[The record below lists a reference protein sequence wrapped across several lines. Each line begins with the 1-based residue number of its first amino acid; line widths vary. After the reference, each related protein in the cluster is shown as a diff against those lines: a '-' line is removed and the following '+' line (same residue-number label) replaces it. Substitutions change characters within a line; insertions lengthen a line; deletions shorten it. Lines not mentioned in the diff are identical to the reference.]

1 MSNQTGRSTGLAIE
15 TAGLVK
21 TFGANRAVDGIDLSV
36 PAGTVYGVLGPNGAG
51 KTTAVKMLATLLR
64 PDGGEAHVFGHDVVR
79 EADAVRS
86 RVSLTGQYASV
97 DEDLTGTENLV
108 LLGRLTG
115 HSKRASAQRAEQLL
129 EAFGL
134 TDAAP
139 RQVKNYSGGMRRR
152 IDIAASILN
161 TPDLLFLDEPTT
173 GLDPRSRNQ
182 VWDIV
187 RAVVAQ
193 GTTVLLTTQY
203 LDEADQLSARIA
215 VIDQGKVIAE
225 GTKGELKSSVGA
237 GAVHLRLRDAEQ
249 RPDAEELLKGAL
261 DAQVLLEADP
271 LALTARIA
279 NGDGNGTA
287 AAEKASRALAELA
300 RAGITVDNFS
310 LGQPSL
316 DEVFLALTDRP
327 ATPGGTPTDP
337 RDDAQ
342 EEALA

>member
-1 MSNQTGRSTGLAIE
+1 MSTQTSGLAIE

-21 TFGANRAVDGIDLSV
+21 TFGETRAVDGVDLAV
-36 PAGTVYGVLGPNGAG
+36 PTGTVYGVLGPNGAG
-51 KTTAVKMLATLLR
+51 KTTTVKMLATLLR
-64 PDGGEAHVFGHDVVR
+64 PDGGVARVFGHDVVR

-108 LLGRLTG
+108 LLGRLLG
-115 HSKRASAQRAEQLL
+115 HRKPAARDRATQLL

-134 TDAAP
+134 TEAAGK
-139 RQVKNYSGGMRRR
+139 QVKQYSGGMRRR

-203 LDEADQLSARIA
+203 LDEADQLASRIA
-215 VIDQGKVIAE
+215 VIDKGRVIAE
-225 GTKGELKSSVGA
+225 GTKGELKASVGA
-237 GAVHLRLRDAEQ
+237 GSVHLRLRDPERRA
-249 RPDAEELLKGAL
+249 DAERLLR
-261 DAQVLLEADP
+261 DLLLAEVQLEPDP
-271 LALTARIA
+271 VALTARLNA
-279 NGDGNGTA
+279 ATSDTA
-287 AAEKASRALAELA
+287 ADQAARALTELS

-316 DEVFLALTDRP
+316 DEVFLALTGHDTG
-327 ATPGGTPTDP
+327 AADGTGNDTKKDEV
-337 RDDAQ
+337 A
-342 EEALA
+342 A

>member
-1 MSNQTGRSTGLAIE
+1 MSTAESPLAIE
-15 TAGLVK
+15 TSGLVK
-21 TFGANRAVDGIDLSV
+21 VFGDKRAVDGIDLAVST
-36 PAGTVYGVLGPNGAG
+36 GSVYGVLGPNGAG

-64 PDGGEAHVFGHDVVR
+64 PDAGEARVFGHDVLR
-79 EADAVRS
+79 DADAVRS

-108 LLGRLTG
+108 LLARLLGHAKSAARERTG
-115 HSKRASAQRAEQLL
+115 QLL
-129 EAFGL
+129 DAFGL
-134 TDAAP
+134 SDAAD

-203 LDEADQLSARIA
+203 LEEADQLAGRIA
-215 VIDQGKVIAE
+215 VIDHGRVIAE
-225 GTKGELKSSVGA
+225 GTPGQLKSSVGA
-237 GAVHLRLRDAEQ
+237 GSVHVRLRDPEQ
-249 RPDAEELLKGAL
+249 RQEASSLLAQHLGTRVQL
-261 DAQVLLEADP
+261 DSDP
-271 LALTARIA
+271 FALTARITDS
-279 NGDGNGTA
+279 GDECGA
-287 AAEKASRALAELA
+287 AVRASRALGELA
-300 RAGITVDNFS
+300 EHGITVDDFA

-316 DEVFLALTDRP
+316 DEVFLALTDSNNQLSKQD
-327 ATPGGTPTDP
+327 TSGTS
-337 RDDAQ
+337 RQGA
-342 EEALA
+342 AV